1 MKTALTEAGKNTVP
15 VKKRRAKQSWM
26 TNEILDTM
34 DKRKQ
39 AKNNDVLYAEVDSDI
54 SRKCK
59 LAKEKW
65 WNNKCDDKERLE
77 AMNRHQEM
85 HDKIK
90 EITGTKKKSKGSEC
104 IKDKEGNMLF
114 NENDIKKR

>member
-1 MKTALTEAGKNTVP
+1 
-15 VKKRRAKQSWM
+15 M
-26 TNEILDTM
+26 TNEILDMM

-39 AKNNDVLYAEVDSDI
+39 AKNNDVLYAEIDRDI

-59 LAKEKW
+59 LAKEKL
-65 WNNKCDDKERLE
+65 WNNKCDDIERLE
-77 AMNRHQEM
+77 EMNRHQEM

-90 EITGTKKKSKGSEC
+90 EIIGTKTKSKGSEC

-114 NENDIKKR
+114 K

>member
-1 MKTALTEAGKNTVP
+1 MMCFMQKIN
-15 VKKRRAKQSWM
+15 R
-26 TNEILDTM
+26 
-34 DKRKQ
+34 
-39 AKNNDVLYAEVDSDI
+39 DI

-65 WNNKCDDKERLE
+65 WNNQCDDKERLE

-90 EITGTKKKSKGSEC
+90 EITGTKRNLNAVNALMRKKEICYSMKTTSRINGR
-104 IKDKEGNMLF
+104 NMYL
-114 NENDIKKR
+114 NYLTMTEMIPMIL